1 MLAENVKPKLLTLS
15 LLIGVLAFIVAPEDH
30 PDGLYT
36 ATLLVENTPI
46 VSFNYTL
53 SRTSR
58 LLEEWQTLNASLEN
72 LTVTVKY
79 KSMYLHAQ
87 GSLVIFY
94 VDIYSEREIELE
106 DIVILVK
113 CNDLELKLHPSE
125 RAGSTLKYAYVPLI
139 NSKAMFAVFAFI
151 AAAWFTEAL
160 PLSVTALLVPVGL
173 GLLNVV
179 DTRSA
184 FQPFFDPIIALLFG
198 GFLLALALSKHEVD
212 KLMASKL
219 LRFGVRSQ
227 GSLVFSVILIT
238 SFMSMW
244 ISNTAATLIMLPVIV
259 GLLSKLKGVSRNL
272 EKASLLAIAYGA
284 NIGGVMTLIGTTTP
298 PISVK
303 ALEMLTGET
312 ITFTYWMLYGVTA
325 ALPVTLFAWIVLI
338 LFFKVEISKPVKIEN
353 AESLQL
359 TRDGK
364 ATLAIFSFMA
374 FLWVTESW
382 HEFMIG
388 FRIPSSIT
396 AVLGGV
402 LLLISGLLD
411 LEDVKRVDWNTL
423 LLVGGGISLGSAMY
437 ATGVA
442 HWIAFKLAFIPRFH
456 WMFLIFIIGLFTV
469 FMTTFLSN
477 TAASAILAPVF
488 IPLAISIGLD
498 PKLLVIATCGI
509 MSSLDFILPVG
520 TPPNAIVYGTGKIHI
535 HEMVKVGIIASM
547 ISILNVSLL
556 APLIWNLLG
565 IVSLP

>member
-15 LLIGVLAFIVAPEDH
+15 LLIGVLAFIVAPDDH

-36 ATLLVENTPI
+36 ATLLVENIPV

-53 SRTSR
+53 SRSPQ
-58 LLEEWQTLNASLEN
+58 LIEEWQTLNTSLKN
-72 LTVTVKY
+72 LAVTVRY

-87 GSLVIFY
+87 GSQVIFY
-94 VDIYSEREIELE
+94 VDVYSEHEIEFE
-106 DIVILVK
+106 DIVVLVK
-113 CNDLELKLHPSE
+113 CNDLELKLYPSE
-125 RAGSTLKYAYVPLI
+125 RKGSTLKYAYLPLV

-212 KLMASKL
+212 KLVACKL
-219 LRFGVRSQ
+219 LKFGVRNQ

-238 SFMSMW
+238 AFMSMW

-259 GLLSKLKGVSRNL
+259 DLLSRLKGISRNL

-298 PISVK
+298 AISVK

-325 ALPVTLFAWIVLI
+325 ALPVTFFAWIVLI
-338 LFFKVEISKPVKIEN
+338 LFFKVEISKPIKVEDF
-353 AESLQL
+353 EELHL
-359 TRDGK
+359 TRNAK
-364 ATLAIFSFMA
+364 ATLVIFAFTS
-374 FLWVTESW
+374 FLWITESW
-382 HEFMIG
+382 HKCMIG

-402 LLLISGLLD
+402 LLLISGLMD
-411 LEDVKRVDWNTL
+411 VEDIKKVDWNTL

-456 WMFLIFIIGLFTV
+456 WMFLILIIGFFTV
-469 FMTTFLSN
+469 LMTTFLSN
-477 TAASAILAPVF
+477 TAASSILAPVF
-488 IPLAISIGLD
+488 IPLALSIGVD
-498 PKLLVIATCGI
+498 PKLLVIATCG
-509 MSSLDFILPVG
+509 MLSSLDFILPVG
-520 TPPNAIVYGTGKIHI
+520 TPPNAIIYGTGKIHI
-535 HEMVKVGIIASM
+535 HEMIKAGIITSI
-547 ISILNVSLL
+547 ISTLTVSLL

-565 IVSLP
+565 IISLP